1 MAGVTTY
8 TMTSQG
14 ASDPDGDSLSYE
26 WAFGDGAT
34 GSGQSATHVYDSAGS
49 FNVTLTVKDKEH
61 SATAP
66 SASVTVARSMAGSWS
81 GATNSTLFNSSM
93 AVNLTQSGTSIGG
106 TLTFSGGLSGT
117 VNLAS
122 GGTVSERN
130 YPTNVHFQ
138 TANFTIGGYCGY
150 FYVRFAGTT
159 DAGGSSMTGTVVNTQ
174 VCSST
179 IAFQSTT
186 TFRR

>member
-1 MAGVTTY
+1 
-8 TMTSQG
+8 
-14 ASDPDGDSLSYE
+14 
-26 WAFGDGAT
+26 
-34 GSGQSATHVYDSAGS
+34 
-49 FNVTLTVKDKEH
+49 
-61 SATAP
+61 
-66 SASVTVARSMAGSWS
+66 MAGSWS